1 MIICHCNL
9 ISTEEIERTIIDFLD
24 QDAWQLIVPLQV
36 YHALEKRGR
45 CCGCFPNVVDIIVR
59 TVRTYHEAQSTPQAE
74 IILLVD
80 RIQKKHQAC
89 ISAQNLIPQRQL
101 NSA

>member
-9 ISTEEIERTIIDFLD
+9 ISTEEIERTVIDLLD

-45 CCGCFPNVVDIIVR
+45 CCGCFPNVINIILR
-59 TVRTYHEAQSTPQAE
+59 TVRTYHEEQSTPQAE
-74 IILLVD
+74 IISLVD
-80 RIQKKHQAC
+80 RIQKNHQAC
-89 ISAQNLIPQRQL
+89 ISAQNLIRQRVL
-101 NSA
+101 KRA